1 MAPWNVFPPLK
12 PLRRVWVRDRP
23 ILQNWSITNWSRR
36 KNCLEGIS
44 HVQESTLPHGREHWK
59 GKLWLLLKSIRRPCH
74 YQRRGRNH
82 PRLLEKCRIP
92 MGSKCVVLVLRH
104 LLQKVPSHWD
114 RSPNLLASSLHGRR
128 KIPWLHRIFLYG
140 RMGRDPKTSQE
151 TPILHNNLNRKVN
164 W

>member
-1 MAPWNVFPPLK
+1 MAPKYVFPPLK

-23 ILQNWSITNWSRR
+23 ILQR
-36 KNCLEGIS
+36 KTYPRWRNEWASLLS
-44 HVQESTLPHGREHWK
+44 YLQKPTLPHGREHWEERSR
-59 GKLWLLLKSIRRPCH
+59 LLLKSIRRPCH